1 MDRKHFLIIVLTGML
16 VCFMAAWASAEKPIL
31 IGTPLPLTGPYA
43 SDGEQMKMALE
54 LAVAEK
60 NAAGGLLGRKLELK
74 FGDIGGLEA
83 EKIKAV
89 GERLIGAGVDA
100 IITDYDDGG
109 VDTKVFGQYDVPY
122 LHGNA
127 MTLCTAPVAK
137 HPEKYWNCFQYTFKH

>member
-1 MDRKHFLIIVLTGML
+1 MKRKRILMTAVLGLLI
-16 VCFMAAWASAEKPIL
+16 CYSAATALAEKPIL

-54 LAVAEK
+54 LAVEEK
-60 NAAGGLLGRKLELK
+60 NASGGLLGRQLELK
-74 FGDIGGLEA
+74 FGDVGGLEA

-89 GERLIGAGVDA
+89 GERLIGAGVDVV
-100 IITDYDDGG
+100 ITGYDDGG

-127 MTLCTAPVAK
+127 MSLWISSGT
-137 HPEKYWNCFQYTFKH
+137 